1 MAVEA
6 GARLDLLSTPARAAG
21 RGQTRMPAYRYG
33 IVLLLLFAT
42 FVFLAI
48 GPTGDWVALVAV
60 VLQGATLL
68 AALSAS
74 GSSARL
80 WRIAVVVV
88 IVALVSATIGLFAGD
103 KNITGSLFVLNL
115 LLVAGA
121 PVVIIHSLIRRRV
134 IDIQTVLGA
143 LCVYILLG
151 MLWSFAYTAVGTIQ
165 SEPFFAQQSH
175 ATVADYLYF
184 SFVTQTTVGY
194 GDFTPAGGF
203 GRALAVLEALIGQ
216 LYLVTVIA
224 LLVSNLGPAR
234 RRRARDDDETV
245 SPGKTD

>member
-6 GARLDLLSTPARAAG
+6 GARLDLLSTPTRPAG
-21 RGQTRMPAYRYG
+21 DGGTRTPAYRYG

-48 GPTGDWVALVAV
+48 GPTGDWVPLVAV

-74 GSSARL
+74 GAGRRL
-80 WRIAVVVV
+80 WRIAVAV
-88 IVALVSATIGLFAGD
+88 IVVSLVSATVGLIVGD
-103 KNITGSLFVLNL
+103 KNLTGSVFVLNL

-121 PVVIIHSLIRRRV
+121 PVVIVLALVRRRV

-143 LCVYILLG
+143 LCVYVLLG
-151 MLWSFAYTAVGTIQ
+151 MFWSFAYTAIGTIQ
-165 SEPFFAQQSH
+165 SEPFFAQQAH

-194 GDFTPAGGF
+194 GDFTAAGGL

-224 LLVSNLGPAR
+224 LLVSNLGAS
-234 RRRARDDDETV
+234 RRRARNDDETV
-245 SPGKTD
+245 SSRDPG

>member
-1 MAVEA
+1 MALEA
-6 GARLDLLSTPARAAG
+6 GARLDLLSTPARTAG
-21 RGQTRMPAYRYG
+21 GGEARMPAYRYG

-42 FVFLAI
+42 FVFLAV

-74 GSSARL
+74 GTGRKL

-88 IVALVSATIGLFAGD
+88 IIALVSATVGLFVG
-103 KNITGSLFVLNL
+103 NRHFTGSLFVLNL

-121 PVVIIHSLIRRRV
+121 PVAIIHALVRRRV

-151 MLWSFAYTAVGTIQ
+151 MLWSFAYAAVGTIQ
-165 SEPFFAQQSH
+165 SEPFFAEQAH
-175 ATVADYLYF
+175 ATLADYLYF

-194 GDFTPAGGF
+194 GDFTAAGGL

-224 LLVSNLGPAR
+224 LLVSNLGAG
-234 RRRARDDDETV
+234 RRRARDRDESV
-245 SPGKTD
+245 SSREPG

>member
-1 MAVEA
+1 VALEK
-6 GARLDLLSTPARAAG
+6 GARPALVNTPARAEG
-21 RGQTRMPAYRYG
+21 RSQARVPAYRYG

-48 GPTGDWVALVAV
+48 GPTGDWVPLVAV

-74 GSSARL
+74 GSSRRL
-80 WRIAVVVV
+80 WRIAVAVVA
-88 IVALVSATIGLFAGD
+88 ISLVSATVGLIVGN
-103 KNITGSLFVLNL
+103 KNLTGSLFLLNL

-121 PVVIIHSLIRRRV
+121 PVAIVVALARRRV

-143 LCVYILLG
+143 VCVYVLLG
-151 MLWSFAYTAVGTIQ
+151 MLWSFAYAAIGTIQ
-165 SEPFFAQQSH
+165 SEPFFAQQAH

-194 GDFTPAGGF
+194 GDFTAAGGL

-234 RRRARDDDETV
+234 RRRAREDAETV
-245 SPGKTD
+245 SSQDPG

>member
-1 MAVEA
+1 
-6 GARLDLLSTPARAAG
+6 
-21 RGQTRMPAYRYG
+21 MPAYRYG

-48 GPTGDWVALVAV
+48 GPTGDWVPLVAV

-68 AALSAS
+68 AALYAS
-74 GSSARL
+74 GTGQGLR
-80 WRIAVVVV
+80 RIAVVVV
-88 IVALVSATIGLFAGD
+88 IIALASATVGLFVGD
-103 KNITGSLFVLNL
+103 RHYTGSLFVLNL

-121 PVVIIHSLIRRRV
+121 PVAIIHALVRRRV
-134 IDIQTVLGA
+134 IDLQTVLGA
-143 LCVYILLG
+143 LCVYVLLG
-151 MLWSFAYTAVGTIQ
+151 MLWSFAYAAVGTMQ
-165 SEPFFAQQSH
+165 SEPFFAQQPH

-194 GDFTPAGGF
+194 GDFTAAGGL

-224 LLVSNLGPAR
+224 LLVSNLGAS
-234 RRRARDDDETV
+234 RRRAQGRDET
-245 SPGKTD
+245 S

>member
-1 MAVEA
+1 MALAES
-6 GARLDLLSTPARAAG
+6 ARQDLMSPSSSREG
-21 RGQTRMPAYRYG
+21 RRETREPAYRFG

-42 FVFLAI
+42 FAFLAS
-48 GPTGDWVALVAV
+48 GPTGNWVALVAV

-74 GSSARL
+74 GASRTL
-80 WRIAVVVV
+80 WWLAVLVVLV
-88 IVALVSATIGLFAGD
+88 GLVAGTAA
-103 KNITGSLFVLNL
+103 LFVGVKDVTGPLFLLNL
-115 LLVAGA
+115 LLVGAA
-121 PVVIIHSLIRRRV
+121 PVVIVRSLVRRRV
-134 IDIQTVLGA
+134 IDVRTVLGA

-151 MLWSFAYTAVGTIQ
+151 MFWSFAFTAIG
-165 SEPFFAQQSH
+165 SFGSDPFFSQQNN

-194 GDFTPAGGF
+194 GDFTAAGGL

-224 LLVSNLGPAR
+224 LLVSNLGR
-234 RRRARDDDETV
+234 RGRE
-245 SPGKTD
+245 S